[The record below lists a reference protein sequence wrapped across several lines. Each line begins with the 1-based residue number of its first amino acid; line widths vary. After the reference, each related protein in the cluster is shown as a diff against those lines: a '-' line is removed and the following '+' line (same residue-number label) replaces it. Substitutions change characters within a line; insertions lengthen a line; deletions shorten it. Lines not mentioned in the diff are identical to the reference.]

1 MEFKELSIA
10 EESKRF
16 LNHLEIDDNSRLIF
30 SGIFGIGKTYFLNK
44 FFAEKNEEYETIRI
58 NPVNYSVS
66 QNSDIFELVKFDI
79 GFQLFSK
86 DLTFEKFE
94 IDTKQAGE
102 YYLLQNYQE
111 IIQLLVSNLSKI
123 DRRVDGI
130 VKTITSLNEKIEE
143 FKEDVGKNEQ
153 KELVEFLKR
162 FTENTGTHREE
173 NSITELLNKLIESLK
188 VKSPKKKTVL
198 IIDDLDRIDPE
209 HIFRILNVFSAHM
222 DFQDNLNENKFGF
235 DKIILVCDINNI
247 RGIFHSKY
255 GSDIDFSGYI
265 DKFYTHEVFEYNYTK
280 VISENLD
287 KFFKSVKISGENK
300 SQIIFKDS
308 NGYFVSEL
316 KFILMHLIECHCLS
330 MRSLINFLKSEL
342 YITQSSIKVD
352 KFGSHVI
359 NSNYTDIFLI
369 FKILSKI
376 SNGEQNLLLALDK
389 LIKNKPLIRFFDRRT
404 YSDISLG
411 NLVMIVDFKNSNFCP
426 SSQNYIYKNEALD
439 ISISY
444 KINFNSG
451 KLGVLGEVMRVT
463 DFEGDVET
471 TNYDYNQSYLV
482 SQIPYF
488 QIFKNAFINS
498 QFIEE
503 ELK

>member
-198 IIDDLDRIDPE
+198 VIDDLDRIDPE

-265 DKFYTHEVFEYNYTK
+265 DKFYTHDIFEYNFTNIISQNLGEFLESIK
-280 VISENLD
+280 VSADNGNQIT
-287 KFFKSVKISGENK
+287 FKNH
-300 SQIIFKDS
+300 
-308 NGYFVSEL
+308 NGYFVNEL
-316 KFILMHLIECHCLS
+316 KFILTHLIKAHCLS
-330 MRSLINFLKSEL
+330 MRSLINFLKSDL
-342 YITQSSIKVD
+342 NISQTNIKID
-352 KFGSHVI
+352 KFGSHNI

-376 SNGEQNLLLALDK
+376 MNGENNFLMALDK
-389 LIKNKPLIRFFDRRT
+389 LIRYKPAIHFFDRKQ
-404 YSDISLG
+404 YSDVSLG
-411 NLVMIVDFKNSNFCP
+411 NLVMLADFKNSNLFP
-426 SSQNYIYKNEALD
+426 DEEKYIYKIKDFN

-444 KINFNSG
+444 EINYTSDRYGIIGKILRVLDYDGDIEATSYDFNSRYS
-451 KLGVLGEVMRVT
+451 KT
-463 DFEGDVET
+463 
-471 TNYDYNQSYLV
+471 
-482 SQIPYF
+482 QIPYF
-488 QIFKNAFINS
+488 QIAKNAFHNCRYILQEDS
-498 QFIEE
+498 
-503 ELK
+503 

>member
-1 MEFKELSIA
+1 MEFKELSIE

-44 FFAEKNEEYETIRI
+44 FFAKKKDEYETIRI

-79 GFQLFSK
+79 GYQLFSK
-86 DLTFEKFE
+86 DLSFEKFE
-94 IDTKQAGE
+94 IDAKVASE
-102 YYLLQNYQE
+102 YYLLHNYKE
-111 IIQLLVSNLSKI
+111 IIHLLISNLSKI
-123 DRRVDGI
+123 DRRIDGI
-130 VKTITSLNEKIEE
+130 VSTVTLLNKKIEE
-143 FKEDVGKNEQ
+143 YKDDIGKNEQ
-153 KELVEFLKR
+153 KELIAFLKN

-173 NSITELLNKLIESLK
+173 NTITELLSKLIESLK
-188 VKSPKKKTVL
+188 KKSPKKKTVL

-222 DFQDNLNENKFGF
+222 DFQDNLDENKFGF
-235 DKIILVCDINNI
+235 DKIILVCDINNV

-265 DKFYTHEVFEYNYTK
+265 DKFYTHEVFEYSYTK
-280 VISENLD
+280 VISESLD
-287 KFFKSVKISGENK
+287 KFFKSVKVSGENK
-300 SQIIFKDS
+300 SQITFENS
-308 NGYFVSEL
+308 NGYLVSEL
-316 KFILMHLIECHCLS
+316 KFILMHLIEGHCLS

-342 YITQSSIKVD
+342 HITDSSIKVD
-352 KFGSHVI
+352 KFGSHII

-376 SNGEQNLLLALDK
+376 MNGGHNLLLALDK
-389 LIKNKPLIRFFDRRT
+389 LIKYKPLIQFFDRRT
-404 YSDISLG
+404 YSNISLG
-411 NLVMIVDFKNSNFCP
+411 NLVMIVDFKNSNLFP
-426 SSQNYIYKNEALD
+426 TSQKYIYKNEALD

-444 KINFNSG
+444 KIDYNSG

-463 DFEGDVET
+463 DFEDDIET
-471 TNYDYNQSYLV
+471 TNLDYNESYTV

-488 QIFKNAFINS
+488 QIFKNAFVNS
-498 QFIEE
+498 QFIGE